1 MVALA
6 GQQVKFSAMNLDE
19 TIYCDYLLI
28 CDTDMD
34 IESLVGRVNDA
45 QQQMPD
51 IKDKVIYIDFDPPLV
66 LVSADHLLMRYI
78 VRRRVHVAKI
88 RV

>member
-6 GQQVKFSAMNLDE
+6 GQMVKFSAMNLDE
-19 TIYCDYLLI
+19 TIYSDYLLI

-45 QQQMPD
+45 QQQMPN
-51 IKDKVIYIDFDPPLV
+51 IKDKVIYIDLDPPLV
-66 LVSADHLLMRYI
+66 LVSTDHLLMR
-78 VRRRVHVAKI
+78 
-88 RV
+88 